1 MALPLNTSELLVHL
15 RECFVTTNDNEVT
28 RRVVGRV
35 QEHLPLLAPLVLLES
50 PPITFDIARHISRS
64 FQRVETAPPKSRGHR
79 KKLGHHKRKKTH
91 QTKELPHPKPTLTT
105 VKVLREDIA
114 KLDNSENVDATFEPY
129 AVTDLS
135 PSSSPSTSLSVQE
148 EDDTKPRS
156 VGLSY
161 TKTIDPKKKS
171 KSPSI
176 VSLLRGGKKATK
188 KSSDQN
194 LELIEE
200 EHDNRERAP
209 NTVADGTSN
218 DSDDSNDSTSVELS
232 IADDTVSIDSDF
244 GVPVNE
250 QGLVVRNADPFS
262 NLSKKKRLQRAGR
275 KAQVS
280 LDFDSTVDTISN
292 ADQRSDTSDI
302 EINRYDVDTKSEYDN
317 DEEESFDDDDD
328 DDDGTETSST
338 DSAFTDI
345 EANSILDD
353 SSVLLDS
360 FQNDSYGYLESYKI
374 GSSVPTK
381 RKQQTTTVEIM
392 DHTAPSSDQGT
403 SMAIG
408 NGYFGSGAPSF
419 ISLSVEATAVASLK
433 PLQRQQPP
441 RKSPSLEFPKID
453 PVIVQPL
460 PHASTL
466 SSLIKSKHRSINV
479 NPLTYFAFVN
489 SGADD
494 KLHVNVFLPP
504 STEPTLLNM
513 QLNVNTSVFDCIG
526 YILMQLHKLP
536 DGASSVLGSNAVHM
550 SPNHWQLEMVDSD
563 GESYGTFGI
572 LARSRV
578 ISSYNGLTDVAL
590 IHVDDRLEFARNE
603 LQTPLPLDFKEALAK
618 LRDVGFFENQDLST
632 EVLEGQGGKDAVEI
646 KILDSTDNSVS
657 RMSPTKYVVSRLTL
671 IGNLLRNHCAK
682 YSLDPNKFVLKE
694 IQRYRSLLKSEEDTL
709 NVLQDNVAVSS
720 LNSTILELIPME
732 RKSRSTGNDEEYGI
746 TAPQDDGIDAGITPL
761 EGTYRFDYVD
771 REKPSSSKTVAD
783 VNKEKSAK
791 KLVPSKPIARKT
803 QLNKPKAATLPA
815 TGANFLDDSEQFLL
829 PTNLNSI
836 YFKWKVWRKKT
847 TILNKIEKSLVID
860 GDYIHLTPSDDVVF
874 KKNPFDSSYTP
885 SNTSHP
891 HNQTHHHFHH
901 YNYTNYYNNLMMKTT
916 SFHVTQIVKLKQY
929 KNSKNPTH
937 FKIVTKKLAENGKQP
952 NKKYDLEAVSVEECD
967 QIVEKIKWVQQVYK
981 NNMNFA

>member
-15 RECFVTTNDNEVT
+15 RECFITTNDNEVT
-28 RRVVGRV
+28 RRVLGRDQV
-35 QEHLPLLAPLVLLES
+35 PLAPLVHLES

-79 KKLGHHKRKKTH
+79 KKPGHHKRNKTH
-91 QTKELPHPKPTLTT
+91 QSKELRRRGLTLTT

-114 KLDNSENVDATFEPY
+114 NLDNSENVDAAFEQY
-129 AVTDLS
+129 SVVLLS
-135 PSSSPSTSLSVQE
+135 PSSSPSTSLSVQD

-156 VGLSY
+156 EGLSY

-200 EHDNRERAP
+200 EHDNREKAP
-209 NTVADGTSN
+209 IVVAGGANN
-218 DSDDSNDSTSVELS
+218 DSDDSNESTSVELS
-232 IADDTVSIDSDF
+232 IADDAVSIDSDF

-250 QGLVVRNADPFS
+250 KGLVVSNVNPFPNMS
-262 NLSKKKRLQRAGR
+262 RKKHLQRERR
-275 KAQVS
+275 KARVS
-280 LDFDSTVDTISN
+280 LDPDSTVDTISN
-292 ADQRSDTSDI
+292 ADHRSDSSDN
-302 EINRYDVDTKSEYDN
+302 EINRYNFDKSED
-317 DEEESFDDDDD
+317 DIDGDESFDDDDD

-360 FQNDSYGYLESYKI
+360 FQNDSYGNLESYKI
-374 GSSVPTK
+374 GSSVEGK
-381 RKQQTTTVEIM
+381 RKRQTTTEEIM
-392 DHTAPSSDQGT
+392 DHTVPSSKQGT
-403 SMAIG
+403 SVAIG
-408 NGYFGSGAPSF
+408 NGYFDSEVPSF
-419 ISLSVEATAVASLK
+419 IALSVEATAIASLK

-441 RKSPSLEFPKID
+441 RSLTLEFSKID
-453 PVIVQPL
+453 PAAVQSL

-466 SSLIKSKHRSINV
+466 SSLIKFKHRSINV
-479 NPLTYFAFVN
+479 NPLTYFSFVN

-494 KLHVNVFLPP
+494 KFYVNVFVPP
-504 STEPTLLNM
+504 STEPTLLKM
-513 QLNVNTSVFDCIG
+513 QLNLNTSVFDCIG
-526 YILMQLHKLP
+526 HILMQIHRLP
-536 DGASSVLGSNAVHM
+536 DGASSVLGSNAAHM
-550 SPNHWQLEMVDSD
+550 NPNHWQLEMVDSD
-563 GESYGTFGI
+563 GESYGSFGV

-590 IHVDDRLEFARNE
+590 THVNDRIVFARNE

-618 LRDVGFFENQDLST
+618 LRDDGSFEDQNLST
-632 EVLEGQGGKDAVEI
+632 EILEGQGGKDAVEI
-646 KILDSTDNSVS
+646 KVLDSTDNTVS
-657 RMSPTKYVVSRLTL
+657 KMSPTRYVISRLTL
-671 IGNLLRNHCAK
+671 IGELLKDHCAK
-682 YSLDPNKFVLKE
+682 FSLDPNKFVLKE
-694 IQRYRSLLKSEEDTL
+694 IRRYRSLLKTEEDALTIL
-709 NVLQDNVAVSS
+709 RDNVAVGS
-720 LNSTILELIPME
+720 LNSTILELVPMGK
-732 RKSRSTGNDEEYGI
+732 KSKSTSNDEEYGI
-746 TAPQDDGIDAGITPL
+746 TAPQEGGIDAGITPM
-761 EGTYRFDYVD
+761 EGTYRFDYVNG
-771 REKPSSSKTVAD
+771 ENPSNGKIVAD
-783 VNKEKSAK
+783 VNEAKMAK
-791 KLVPSKPIARKT
+791 KLSLANVLSKSIARKT
-803 QLNKPKAATLPA
+803 QLDKSKAAALPA
-815 TGANFLDDSEQFLL
+815 TGANYLEDSEQFLL

-874 KKNPFDSSYTP
+874 KKNPIDPSYTP
-885 SNTSHP
+885 SNASHP

-901 YNYTNYYNNLMMKTT
+901 YNYSNYYNNLMMKTT

-929 KNSKNPTH
+929 KSSKNPTH

-952 NKKYDLEAVSVEECD
+952 NKKYDLEAVNVEECD